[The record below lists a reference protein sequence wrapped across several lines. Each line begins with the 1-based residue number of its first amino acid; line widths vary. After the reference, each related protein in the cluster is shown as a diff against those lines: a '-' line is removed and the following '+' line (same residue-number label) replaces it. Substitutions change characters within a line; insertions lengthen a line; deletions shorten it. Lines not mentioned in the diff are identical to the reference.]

1 MKEQIFTERS
11 VSLVNRNESTP
22 ILTEFGTCPVAPGS
36 AAPAAYLRMMQDVGE
51 QHLAACGYPMKDMLA
66 RGESMM
72 LSRSAL
78 RILLP
83 GELPDRAD
91 TRQFAQ
97 HGVRASRVF
106 EFYRGSMP
114 VAEAINECFCISLG
128 SRRIFRPVWL
138 SGAGEPFTPQFIALE
153 RLSAPASGTDCGECT
168 VQPDMID
175 YNGHVNNA
183 CYADFVQTALQTAQ
197 PPRELHLHYEHEL
210 LPGSTFRLFRSG
222 ELIWGAQGGHVA
234 FLARAVL

>member
-1 MKEQIFTERS
+1 
-11 VSLVNRNESTP
+11 
-22 ILTEFGTCPVAPGS
+22 
-36 AAPAAYLRMMQDVGE
+36 
-51 QHLAACGYPMKDMLA
+51 MKDMLA

-83 GELPDRAD
+83 GELPDRAAP
-91 TRQFAQ
+91 T
-97 HGVRASRVF
+97 RASSRSTACARRVYLNF
-106 EFYRGSMP
+106 TAGRCPSPKRSTNAFW
-114 VAEAINECFCISLG
+114 ISLG
-128 SRRIFRPVWL
+128 SRRIFRPVRR

-197 PPRELHLHYEHEL
+197 SPRELHLHYEHEL